1 MAEADGLSGS
11 DVVLYVNVGTEEAPD
26 YDAVGSQRGVTFREQ
41 TAEIDMSSKESR
53 SMRVKAGRYSA
64 TVSLTGLYVPDDDAY
79 LALKD
84 AFRAGDLI
92 LIHKSESDV
101 EVEEASA
108 LITSMQD
115 DNPDSAP
122 ATIAVELRIDG
133 DWAEVGS

>member
-1 MAEADGLSGS
+1 MAEVDGLTGT
-11 DVVLYVNVGTEEAPD
+11 DVVLYVDTGAIFE
-26 YDAVGSQRGVTFREQ
+26 AVGSQRSVTFREQ

-64 TVSLTGLYVPDDDAY
+64 TVSLGALYVPDDDGY
-79 LALKD
+79 LALK
-84 AFRAGDLI
+84 AAKRAGELI
-92 LIHKSESDV
+92 LIRKSVSGL

-115 DNPDSAP
+115 DAPDSAP
-122 ATIAVELRIDG
+122 VTIAVELRIDG